1 MEFKS
6 WIELVFF
13 NYFEQFAKENEY
25 EVKIEN
31 LKKFQQKEEES
42 ELNFLKLEKLY
53 KKENEE
59 KKMNE

>member
-13 NYFEQFAKENEY
+13 NYFEQFAKENEV

-42 ELNFLKLEKLY
+42 ELNFLKFEKLY
-53 KKENEE
+53 KKENEK